1 MEKCILVI
9 SDQHIPYQHPQ
20 MLDFL
25 KGIKRKY
32 KPTRI
37 INIGDELDHHALSFH
52 DSDSDL
58 PSAGDEH
65 RLALKTIKEM
75 ENLFPKMDLVHSNH
89 GSLAYRRAF
98 ASGIP
103 KAYLKD
109 YNDFLEVGKGWKW
122 HEDITLDTPTGKVY
136 FCHGKVANIEKLVQQ
151 YGMSCV
157 QGHYHS
163 KFLCVYVSRPEALTF
178 GMNVGCLVD
187 KDSMAL
193 AYSRVFKDRPI
204 IGCGIIIDGLPKLL
218 PMRLTKGGAWDKIV
232 P

>member
-65 RLALKTIKEM
+65 KLALKTIKEM
-75 ENLFPKMDLVHSNH
+75 EELFPKMDLVHSNH

-98 ASGIP
+98 STGIP
-103 KAYLKD
+103 KAYIKD

-122 HEDITLDTPTGKVY
+122 HEDITIDTPSGKVY
-136 FCHGKVANIEKLVQQ
+136 FCHGKVSNITKLVQQ
-151 YGMSCV
+151 YGLSCCS
-157 QGHYHS
+157 GHYHS
-163 KFLCVYVSRPEALTF
+163 SMKIEYVSRPDALTW
-178 GMNVGCLVD
+178 GLQVGCLVD
-187 KDSMAL
+187 KDSMAM
-193 AYSRVFKDRPI
+193 AYGRVFKDRPI
-204 IGCGIIIDGLPKLL
+204 IGTGIIIDGFPKLL
-218 PMRLTKGGAWDKIV
+218 PMVLNKGGLWNKVV